1 MLKCF
6 KKVQIQYNVIVLHS
20 LILIIVYNRLHKNLV
35 DVLERRIVIRNRL
48 YIVQCKFIRFNK
60 ILIIKQF
67 MIINNL
73 MKTLQ
78 MMLLKVIDYNF
89 LKTN

>member
-1 MLKCF
+1 M
-6 KKVQIQYNVIVLHS
+6 IVLHS
-20 LILIIVYNRLHKNLV
+20 LILIIVYNHLHKSLV
-35 DVLERRIVIRNRL
+35 EVLERRIVIRNQL
-48 YIVQCKFIRFNK
+48 FIAQCKFIRLNK